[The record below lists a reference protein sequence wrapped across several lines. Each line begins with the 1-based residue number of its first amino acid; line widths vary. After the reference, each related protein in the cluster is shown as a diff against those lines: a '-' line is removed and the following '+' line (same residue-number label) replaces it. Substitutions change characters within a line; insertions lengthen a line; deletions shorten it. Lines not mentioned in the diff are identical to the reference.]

1 MRETET
7 AIHLDLVVTKIE
19 VLQETRLDKHSTQKD
34 GWGLKLA
41 ATLPKEV
48 IAELELGQGLVLWD
62 RVQQSVAK
70 WSPQHVM
77 I

>member
-19 VLQETRLDKHSTQKD
+19 VLQETRLDKHSTQKY

-70 WSPQHVM
+70 RPPQHVM